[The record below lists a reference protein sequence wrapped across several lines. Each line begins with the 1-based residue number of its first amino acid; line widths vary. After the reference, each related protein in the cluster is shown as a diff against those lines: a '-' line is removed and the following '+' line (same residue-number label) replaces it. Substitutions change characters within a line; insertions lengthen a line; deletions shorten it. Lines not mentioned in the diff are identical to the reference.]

1 MRIKVLSVIAAI
13 VLITL
18 SLQAQTVSTF
28 AGAGVVGF
36 LNGTVL
42 SAQFAGIEQMAYD
55 KKGNLLICDAG
66 NNRIRKID
74 AAGNVT
80 TFAGTGT
87 AGLVNGNV
95 STAQFNNPL
104 GIAVDD
110 NNNVYVSDN
119 LNFVIRKIDVL
130 GNVTTYAGSGERG
143 FLNGNSSSAQFG
155 YTNYMCFDNAMNLY
169 VADPDNSVIRKI
181 DSKNNVSTFVGS
193 GKVGFVDGTGEA
205 ADLSFPIAIAY
216 DKVNDV
222 FYVSDQG
229 NSAIRKVLPDGTL
242 STYAGTGKI
251 GYLDGP
257 GTTAQFYFPKGLTT
271 DNIGNV
277 YVAGRFDY
285 TVRKIDMQGNVT
297 TVAGIP
303 HITGNINGASSV
315 AIFGKPINVLMS
327 PEGNLL
333 VTDWVNNSI
342 RKVELPFIAST
353 NNPPAGGQK
362 NDLDVKISPNPF
374 KTSTIIKISGN
385 RGSLPISFV
394 LYDLTGKEVKVKS
407 TVSGQQIVVERGNLI
422 NGIYFYTLLQDNKTI
437 GTGKLIMD

>member
-1 MRIKVLSVIAAI
+1 MKIKVLSIIAAI
-13 VLITL
+13 ILISL
-18 SLQAQTVSTF
+18 NLQAQTVSTF

-87 AGLVNGNV
+87 PGLVNGNV

-104 GIAVDD
+104 GIAVDA
-110 NNNVYVSDN
+110 NNNVYISDN

-193 GKVGFVDGTGEA
+193 GKVGFADGTGEA

-257 GTTAQFYFPKGLTT
+257 GMTAQFYFPKGLTT

-285 TVRKIDMQGNVT
+285 TVRKIDTQGNVS

-303 HITGNINGASSV
+303 HITGNINGSSSV

-327 PEGNLL
+327 PEGNLM

-353 NNPPAGGQK
+353 NKIQK
-362 NDLDVKISPNPF
+362 NDLDVRISPNPF

-385 RGSLPISFV
+385 RGIQPINFV